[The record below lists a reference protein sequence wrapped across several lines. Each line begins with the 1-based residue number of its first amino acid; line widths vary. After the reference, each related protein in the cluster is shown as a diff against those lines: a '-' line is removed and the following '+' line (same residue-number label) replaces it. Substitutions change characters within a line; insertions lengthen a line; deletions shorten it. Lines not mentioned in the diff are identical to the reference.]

1 MDPFRLTAV
10 LALLFAAEPAVGP
23 EERAPALDEV
33 LERLLGE
40 DLEATRRLELSVEEA
55 VARAL
60 RSNLDIR
67 ITERDERKAYRDW
80 LAASAVFDPYFNAG
94 FTHRK
99 IRNPQTGFILQQGL
113 FRFEEQLTVLPLVV
127 QDASAGI
134 GGLTPIGTT
143 YGVKTV
149 VQRVDNPLLNDPPR
163 EVTAPDGS
171 TQTIWQ
177 MNPRQTSS
185 IRVDISQ
192 PLLKGF
198 GPFYNTAEI
207 EVAARTREISEQE
220 LARVVDETILSVER
234 AYWALYQAQKGF
246 EARRESLREALALL
260 DRTIE
265 FARVGRAARIDVLS
279 ARASAAAQESGIV
292 DAWNEV
298 LDARAGLLAVLNHAG
313 DASLRQVWEATKHE
327 TDLYDRI
334 EVVPT
339 SEPGTA
345 SLAIDM
351 DAAIRN
357 AFLYRPEIKRL
368 QAIVRRSE
376 IDVGIRRN
384 EILPQLDLVASWENL
399 GLEENLGNSY
409 DELMSGRF
417 YNWSIGAVLEIPIGS
432 RAARNR
438 IRRSKEDL
446 AQAKLVL
453 RKLENDIVLDVTSGI
468 RSLRAAQQ
476 RVRTTETAAALARE
490 QLAAETERLAE
501 GKSTAYTVLQV
512 RRDLLDREVEAIRA
526 RVDHSTAIAT
536 LRRAMGTIA
545 RDARIAVRGE

>member
-1 MDPFRLTAV
+1 MEPLRLSAV
-10 LALLFAAEPAVGP
+10 LALFLAAEPPVGP
-23 EERAPALDEV
+23 DEKAPVLDEV

-40 DLEATRRLELSVEEA
+40 SLTASRRMELSIEDA

-99 IRNPQTGFILQQGL
+99 LRNPQTGFILQQGL
-113 FRFEEQLTVLPLVV
+113 FRFEEQLTVIPLVL
-127 QDASAGI
+127 QDASTGI
-134 GGLTPIGTT
+134 GGLTPLGTT
-143 YGVKTV
+143 YGVKTA

-163 EVTAPDGS
+163 QVTAPDGS

-177 MNPRQTSS
+177 MNPRQASS
-185 IRVDISQ
+185 IRIDLTQ

-198 GPFYNTAEI
+198 GPFYNTAAI
-207 EVAARTREISEQE
+207 EVAARTREISEHE
-220 LARVVDETILSVER
+220 LARVVDETILAVER
-234 AYWALYQAQKGF
+234 AYWSLYHAQKGF
-246 EARRESLREALALL
+246 EARRESLQEALALL

-298 LDARAGLLAVLNHAG
+298 LGARASLLAILNHAG
-313 DASLRQVWEATKHE
+313 EASLRGLWEATKQE
-327 TDLYDRI
+327 ADLYDRI

-345 SLAIDM
+345 SIAIDA
-351 DAAIRN
+351 DSAILT
-357 AFLYRPEIKRL
+357 AFAHRPEVKRL
-368 QAIVRRSE
+368 QAMVRRAE
-376 IDVGIRRN
+376 IDIGIRRN
-384 EILPQLDLVASWENL
+384 EMLPQLDLVASWENL

-409 DELMSGRF
+409 DELMTGRF
-417 YNWSIGAVLEIPIGS
+417 YNWSVGAMLEIPIGS

-438 IRRSKEDL
+438 VLRSKEDL
-446 AQAKLVL
+446 AQAKLLL
-453 RKLENDIVLDVTSGI
+453 RKLENDIVLEITSAI
-468 RSLRAAQQ
+468 RSLRAARE
-476 RVRTTETAAALARE
+476 RVKTTETAAALARE
-490 QLAAETERLAE
+490 QLAAEKERLAE

-545 RDARIAVRGE
+545 RDARITLRGE